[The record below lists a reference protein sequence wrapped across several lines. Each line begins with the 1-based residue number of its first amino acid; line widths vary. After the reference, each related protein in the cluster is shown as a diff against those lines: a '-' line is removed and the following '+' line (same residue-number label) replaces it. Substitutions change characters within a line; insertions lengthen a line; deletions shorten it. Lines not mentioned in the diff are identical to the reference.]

1 MLQSGP
7 VGVLMSAFAFVEGL
21 RAHAIVLF
29 NRRSRAGDLLLNCE
43 DIPNLAVR
51 ALRPSWRCSFGS
63 RRMLRAD
70 RLKVSWF
77 ATKRGWLWSG
87 KGAAT

>member
-29 NRRSRAGDLLLNCE
+29 NRRRIARA
-43 DIPNLAVR
+43 I
-51 ALRPSWRCSFGS
+51 SS
-63 RRMLRAD
+63 
-70 RLKVSWF
+70 
-77 ATKRGWLWSG
+77 
-87 KGAAT
+87 

>member
-43 DIPNLAVR
+43 DIFSHGQSAPTVVAVFFR
-51 ALRPSWRCSFGS
+51 ILMSTAG
-63 RRMLRAD
+63 
-70 RLKVSWF
+70 
-77 ATKRGWLWSG
+77 
-87 KGAAT
+87 

>member
-43 DIPNLAVR
+43 NILNLTVRPAPTLVAVFFR
-51 ALRPSWRCSFGS
+51 IL
-63 RRMLRAD
+63 MD
-70 RLKVSWF
+70 
-77 ATKRGWLWSG
+77 
-87 KGAAT
+87 AAGLTA

>member
-43 DIPNLAVR
+43 DIPNLTVR
-51 ALRPSWRCSFGS
+51 ALD
-63 RRMLRAD
+63 RRGGVLSNSD
-70 RLKVSWF
+70 ECCRL
-77 ATKRGWLWSG
+77 TD
-87 KGAAT
+87 

>member
-43 DIPNLAVR
+43 DITNLTVR
-51 ALRPSWRCSFGS
+51 ALRPSWRSSFGS

-70 RLKVSWF
+70 RLKVCWP
-77 ATKRGWLWSG
+77 ATKRGWL
-87 KGAAT
+87 